1 MDSILLDFGKAFDK
15 VDHDKLCIKLEHYGI
30 NGKTLGWVKDFLN
43 DRIQW
48 VVINGENS
56 SKLKSGVPQG
66 SVLGPLLFL
75 VYINDWSANI
85 KSKIRL
91 FADDSYIYKIIKRKQ
106 DTIELQNDLDMLV
119 R

>member
-1 MDSILLDFGKAFDK
+1 MILRKSLNEELQLNSILLDFSKAFDK

-56 SKLKSGVPQG
+56 SKLKVKSGVPQ
-66 SVLGPLLFL
+66 
-75 VYINDWSANI
+75 
-85 KSKIRL
+85 
-91 FADDSYIYKIIKRKQ
+91 DSF
-106 DTIELQNDLDMLV
+106 
-119 R
+119 